1 MTWLG
6 CGGALVVIRWL
17 SYSAY
22 DQEALGLFPAW
33 YINTFLISI
42 CQSKT
47 ARCQRT
53 QKKEYIYGGTTVH
66 YNLILSAWYESNI
79 K

>member
-6 CGGALVVIRWL
+6 CGGALVVIKWL

-33 YINTFLISI
+33 YIKI
-42 CQSKT
+42 CLLVSAKYIT
-47 ARCQRT
+47 ARCQHT
-53 QKKEYIYGGTTVH
+53 KKKEYIRRNHRTF
-66 YNLILSAWYESNI
+66 
-79 K
+79 